1 MDIQTLIA
9 NSGTSQLLLVSFNDL
24 KEICSY
30 LYNEERLR
38 QEKLKEQEN
47 DGLLDSMQ
55 VKELLK
61 VKDGTLWKWNKRG
74 YLRNVKIGSR
84 NYYKREDVDI
94 ILGKKGNKAGSE
106 KKD

>member
-47 DGLLDSMQ
+47 DGLLDSKQ
-55 VKELLK
+55 VMKLLK
-61 VKDGTLWKWNKRG
+61 VKIGTLWRWNKSG
-74 YLRNVKIGSR
+74 YLPCRKIGCR
-84 NYYKREDVDI
+84 NYWSREVVEEIRGKRGDHEDD
-94 ILGKKGNKAGSE
+94 
-106 KKD
+106 